1 MAKTE
6 AMKKAEAKYKEKS
19 IKRVPLDM
27 QKDYYECTLLAAAE
41 KAGMPVNTFIKEAIA
56 EKITRMG
63 LDTKTGG

>member
-6 AMKKAEAKYKEKS
+6 AARKAEAKYKEKS

-27 QKDYYECTLLAAAE
+27 QKDYYESVLLAAAE

-56 EKITRMG
+56 EKIARMG